1 MGSVSG
7 KNRSDTPMDV
17 PSNYSQ
23 GEADNNFSVKNS
35 EERAGAREH
44 EKKTEVQETGDN
56 GGGLK
61 MPTAMVFV
69 VGEMAGSGVLALP
82 KAVDSLGWIGLV
94 LIVVCCLLAAYTGAI
109 LGKCWVIL
117 REVYPEY
124 RNHTRYPYPSIGYRT
139 YGKVG
144 RYLVSISMNAT
155 LFGVAVVFILMAS
168 EIIQQLL
175 HDLHVHVSF
184 CYWMIIIVG
193 VLTPFTWLGSPKDM
207 WPVAIGALATT
218 AFACIIIVVKTVSF
232 KDEINVY
239 HGPIQ
244 VKPALLSLGT
254 IFYAFGNHPIFPT
267 IQHDMVEPS
276 SFTKTVFAA
285 FFCVLCMYLPVTA
298 AGYVVFGSTVDE
310 NLLTSIYN
318 VANGPAL
325 YVVQTL
331 IVCHLM
337 FGYVIVINPI
347 SQEFEEALNIPH
359 SFSWKRILC
368 RTSITLVTLFIA
380 ESIPKFGNLLGL
392 IGGTTT
398 ALLAF
403 FCPVFF
409 YNKLSDTIKRPISL
423 HQRVFH
429 YEIMVIAVL
438 VGISATYAAIEGIV
452 SPDSFVPPC
461 YVDINAAEG
470 H

>member
-1 MGSVSG
+1 MAPINSSG
-7 KNRSDTPMDV
+7 GMDNRAHVQRQNGKETKSESQLDELYDSDD
-17 PSNYSQ
+17 
-23 GEADNNFSVKNS
+23 
-35 EERAGAREH
+35 
-44 EKKTEVQETGDN
+44 VQESAVVVIEGMD
-56 GGGLK
+56 GGLNMK
-61 MPTAMVFV
+61 TAMVFV

-94 LIVVCCLLAAYTGAI
+94 LIVFCCFLAAYTGAI

-124 RNHTRYPYPSIGYRT
+124 RSHTRYPYPAIAFRT
-139 YGKVG
+139 YGKFG
-144 RYLVSISMNAT
+144 RYLVSISINVT
-155 LFGVAVVFILMAS
+155 LFGVGVVFVLMAS

-175 HDLHVHVSF
+175 HDLNVHVSF

-207 WPVAIGALATT
+207 WPLAIGALVTT
-218 AFACIIIVVKTVSF
+218 AIACVIIVVNTAVI
-232 KDEINVY
+232 KDKVEVY

-254 IFYAFGNHPIFPT
+254 IFYSFGNHPIFPT
-267 IQHDMVEPS
+267 IQHDMKKPDR
-276 SFTKTVFAA
+276 FTVTVFSA
-285 FFCVLCMYLPVTA
+285 FMCVLCMYLPVTA
-298 AGYVVFGSTVDE
+298 AGYFVFGTNVNE
-310 NLLTSIYN
+310 NILTSIYE

-325 YVVQTL
+325 YVVQIL
-331 IVCHLM
+331 IICHLM
-337 FGYVIVINPI
+337 FGYVIIINPI
-347 SQEFEEALNIPH
+347 AQEFEQALNIHH
-359 SFSWKRILC
+359 SFNIKRIFC
-368 RTSITLVTLFIA
+368 RTGITLVTLFVA
-380 ESIPKFGNLLGL
+380 ETIPKFGNLLGL
-392 IGGTTT
+392 IGGSTT

-403 FCPVFF
+403 FLPVLL
-409 YNKLSDTIKRPISL
+409 YNKLCDDNKRPISL

-452 SPDSFVPPC
+452 SPDSFVLPC
-461 YVDINAAEG
+461 YVNIDAAEG